1 MNHCRGARPFNVARP
16 SKAVVDTCKM
26 SVSRQ
31 SMAFI
36 CRKRFGRAGL
46 AEQKCVSPPNECA
59 EDVQW
64 RLATATVA
72 AGCPQ
77 ARIRAIGEAR
87 ATVRPAHRP
96 SARHGMRQE
105 LLGPAEVRAVENKP
119 HRRMVRDDLTAD
131 ETTAR
136 LSTIESRNR
145 ASSTQIGTSRVS
157 NDAPKG
163 SCSRPALAWAKP
175 HGRRKAPAMRMPLN
189 SPSASGK
196 RASSRCVVPKIEKPL
211 RLDALQL
218 DRSPQGVDGLQP
230 CVALRYS
237 KSIREASKSQA

>member
-1 MNHCRGARPFNVARP
+1 MNHCRGPRPFNVARP
-16 SKAVVDTCKM
+16 SKAVVDTGKM

-31 SMAFI
+31 SMSFI
-36 CRKRFGRAGL
+36 CRNRFGRAGL
-46 AEQKCVSPPNECA
+46 AEQKCVSPRNKCA

-64 RLATATVA
+64 RLATATIA
-72 AGCPQ
+72 AGCPPV
-77 ARIRAIGEAR
+77 RIRAIVEAR
-87 ATVRPAHRP
+87 ATVRTAHRP
-96 SARHGMRQE
+96 SARNGMRQE

-136 LSTIESRNR
+136 LATIESLGR
-145 ASSTQIGTSRVS
+145 ASSTQTGTSRVS
-157 NDAPKG
+157 NDAPKV
-163 SCSRPALAWAKP
+163 SCSRPALAWATP

-211 RLDALQL
+211 RLDALPL
-218 DRSPQGVDGLQP
+218 DRSP
-230 CVALRYS
+230 
-237 KSIREASKSQA
+237 

>member
-1 MNHCRGARPFNVARP
+1 MNHCRGARPFDVARP
-16 SKAVVDTCKM
+16 AKAAVDTGKM

-31 SMAFI
+31 SMSFI

-46 AEQKCVSPPNECA
+46 AEQKCVSPRNKCA
-59 EDVQW
+59 EAVRW
-64 RLATATVA
+64 RLATATIA
-72 AGCPQ
+72 AGCPPV
-77 ARIRAIGEAR
+77 RIRAIGEAR
-87 ATVRPAHRP
+87 ATVRPAHCP

-136 LSTIESRNR
+136 LSTIESWNR

-175 HGRRKAPAMRMPLN
+175 HERRKAPAMRMPLN

-196 RASSRCVVPKIEKPL
+196 RASSRCVVPKIENSL
-211 RLDALQL
+211 RLDAPPL
-218 DRSPQGVDGLQP
+218 DASPRGVDGLQP
-230 CVALRYS
+230 GVALRYS